1 MTTDNFPCYI
11 LAIASAATSLPFT
24 NARAAAAGAW
34 TVDPA
39 ASNVRFVAKTFGAV
53 KVSGSFEAIAG
64 GLVVDEHGAAGVLE
78 IDAASIDTSNRL
90 RDHHLLS
97 RGFLHARR
105 HPKLLF
111 EVLSLLDAG
120 AGRVGIEGDLLIAGK
135 RTPLLLDCT
144 GRASADAVELSCQ
157 LYADRVDLGV
167 RGGRPM
173 VSRGLGID
181 ITIVLRRARV

>member
-1 MTTDNFPCYI
+1 LTTDNFLCYDP
-11 LAIASAATSLPFT
+11 AIASAATSLPCT
-24 NARAAAAGAW
+24 SARAAAAGAW
-34 TVDPA
+34 TVDPS

-53 KVSGSFEAIAG
+53 RVSGRFEAIAG

-90 RDHHLLS
+90 RDRHLLS
-97 RGFLHARR
+97 RGFLDARR
-105 HPKLLF
+105 HPKLVF
-111 EVLSLLDAG
+111 EARSFRDAG

-135 RTPLLLDCT
+135 RTPVVLDCSR
-144 GRASADAVELSCQ
+144 RASADAVELSCR
-157 LYADRVDLGV
+157 LDADRVDLGV

-181 ITIVLRRARV
+181 VTIVLRRAGV